1 MPRGGVLTICTNVT
15 ERPNGKGIE
24 LILRDTGAGIGPE
37 QLERVFEPFFTT
49 KGEVGTGIGL
59 WVARQLVTKRG
70 GDISLTSS
78 TQHGASGT
86 QVTIFLPFETPAD
99 DGGGIKS

>member
-1 MPRGGVLTICTNVT
+1 MKV
-15 ERPNGKGIE
+15 
-24 LILRDTGAGIGPE
+24 ILRDTGLGISPQ

-59 WVARQLVTKRG
+59 WVARQLIGKRG

-78 TQHGASGT
+78 TQPGSSGT
-86 QVTIFLPFETPAD
+86 EVNIFLPFELPAD
-99 DGGGIKS
+99 SAAQVQ